1 MKGESKRKIK
11 SKDDAK
17 VLALVVR
24 KQEMGKSAGR
34 LGFRVEI
41 GNSVLHMLS
50 YLSGD
55 VNMPES
61 WISECGVG
69 EGELD
74 WRPTFSNL

>member
-34 LGFRVEI
+34 LGFRGRDWEFSSAHVE
-41 GNSVLHMLS
+41 LS
-50 YLSGD
+50 KWRREYARVAYLNVKLGK
-55 VNMPES
+55 ES
-61 WISECGVG
+61 
-69 EGELD
+69 
-74 WRPTFSNL
+74 